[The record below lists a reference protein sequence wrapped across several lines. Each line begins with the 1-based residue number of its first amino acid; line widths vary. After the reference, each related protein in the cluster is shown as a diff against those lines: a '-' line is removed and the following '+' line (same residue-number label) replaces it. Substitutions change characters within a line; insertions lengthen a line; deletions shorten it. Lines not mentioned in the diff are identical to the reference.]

1 MLTAVAVKAA
11 KGRDKPYKLGDSGGL
26 YLLVTPAGRR
36 CWRMNYRFL
45 GKQKTLSFGAWPD
58 VGLAGARAK
67 RDEARQLLATGR
79 DPAEQ
84 ARLEKAAASIAAA
97 NTFKAVAEEW
107 LAKVT
112 KEGLSPATLKKN
124 RWLLDFSYQFIGH
137 RPIAE
142 IKPFE
147 LLTLLRKYE
156 TKGKHET
163 ALRLR
168 SICGQVFRYAIATVR
183 ADRDVAADLRG
194 ALITPKVTHRAAIT
208 TPAEVGA
215 LLRAIESYEGHPSTL
230 IALRLLPHVFVRPGE
245 LRHAEW
251 REFDLDKAVWT
262 IPESKM
268 KMRRAHK
275 IPLSRQALEIIAMLE
290 YDASLSSYLFPSLR
304 SASRP
309 MSENTINGALRRLGY
324 AKDEMTGHGFR
335 AMAST
340 LLNEMGRWN
349 PDAIERQLAHAEG
362 NAVRRAYA
370 RGEYWDERVQ
380 MMQFWSDELDRLR
393 KNLESAQNLEPEKL
407 SVGARRSGGLLVSPD
422 RSNDPRL
429 QWIRSRSS
437 GLKADRD
444 GRPQS
449 PPS

>member
-1 MLTAVAVKAA
+1 MLALPEPEPSAT
-11 KGRDKPYKLGDSGGL
+11 KLGN
-26 YLLVTPAGRR
+26 
-36 CWRMNYRFL
+36 CWPP
-45 GKQKTLSFGAWPD
+45 GAIQPS
-58 VGLAGARAK
+58 R
-67 RDEARQLLATGR
+67 
-79 DPAEQ
+79 P
-84 ARLEKAAASIAAA
+84 
-97 NTFKAVAEEW
+97 EEW

-370 RGEYWDERVQ
+370 RGEYWDERVH

-407 SVGARRSGGLLVSPD
+407 SVGARRSGGLLVSLD

-437 GLKADRD
+437 GVKADRD
-444 GRPQS
+444 GRSQP